1 MKIKVIF
8 KGYLSKLCPEIYEVE
23 AESAREAI
31 KGVTNQLPQLVRK
44 NRHRFICKVKDYNTV
59 EDIDSTPKSETL
71 ELYPV
76 FAPSGG
82 GNGRAWATI
91 AIGVIMIALAF
102 VTAGASFTG
111 AGVLASILGGSGT
124 SLVLGGIMQLLM
136 PKPDTSED
144 TEPENSRYF
153 GQRKNTTAVGTR
165 IAIGYGKY
173 RVYGQILSFNL
184 QAVDRDA
191 R

>member
-1 MKIKVIF
+1 MKMKVIF
-8 KGYLSKLCPEIYEVE
+8 KGYLSKICPDIYEVE

-31 KGVTNQLPQLVRK
+31 KGVSNQLPQLIRK
-44 NRHRFICKVKDYNTV
+44 NRHRFMCKVKDYNTS
-59 EDIDSTPKSETL
+59 EDIDSTPKSDTL

-82 GNGRAWATI
+82 GSGRTWAMI
-91 AIGVIMIALAF
+91 GIGVLMIVLAF
-102 VTAGASFTG
+102 FTAGASFTG
-111 AGVLASILGGSGT
+111 AGVLASMLGGTGT
-124 SLVLGGIMQLLM
+124 SLVLGGITQLLTPM
-136 PKPDTSED
+136 PDDKED

-165 IAIGYGKY
+165 IAIGYGRY

-191 R
+191 